1 MIITSKMSLPLTV
14 FRTGKNGKETKK
26 TIRLCPGKR
35 SYPQVDHKDPRV
47 AEQLRVMRKHGRISF
62 DELLA
67 SDVELLK
74 NIKGTPEE
82 KATALKAETSLKV
95 PQPIVSVPAPK
106 AKSAS
111 RATSESRGA
120 TAEE

>member
-14 FRTGKNGKETKK
+14 FKAEKDGRESKK

-74 NIKGTPEE
+74 NMKGTPEE
-82 KATALKAETSLKV
+82 KAAALKAATSTKP
-95 PQPIVSVPAPK
+95 PQPIVKVSAPK
-106 AKSAS
+106 NPKSAESSS
-111 RATSESRGA
+111 RATV
-120 TAEE
+120 AE